1 MSRQNNH
8 VLNDRTNIVV
18 KAVLISLY
26 RIGSIYG
33 PALDNLARQYVELKK
48 EKKATNQKQNKIEYN
63 KKQQE
68 IIIEAQKIIS
78 PMEGIMES
86 VLATKRNEQKRNM
99 QCLNTEFTD
108 FLEEGLKKIWEEIGK
123 IDFILCEAASKNEKM
138 ELVLYQTPNQTEIV
152 PFQAKEQWILD
163 ILKAGEELL
172 NKENEIRI
180 KRFAKKAK
188 KIENTPKK
196 ELFSTSFLSLC
207 ITIALNIF
215 LNMGGVKN
223 YAKEIGMEI
232 SDCLEWV
239 QEDVEKFFENIE
251 NLFVTN
257 EAKEELSI
265 EPYKIQVEEILNN
278 QTLSLE
284 SKIDKILHLNATDY
298 QNTFDSIIKIP
309 YVSYDYKIDKIL
321 HSQITDYRNIY
332 KYLIENEDLPQ
343 DTTINAIVNSDIA
356 NYQTNFYYLL
366 KYSGLK
372 QYESIEYI
380 VHSNHTYE
388 EKFSFIT
395 REESFTKKQKVWY
408 AISIKGV
415 SLKTIFKDLVNQK
428 DLTLEQVIEDM
439 IEADSIPF
447 TTLFDTL
454 LESKLVTTEEI
465 TKALISYKAT
475 FNEATIEEKT
485 NWCFNTNFPEETK
498 LDTFYQLLKTYNL
511 TEKEQFILEYYGI
524 TDYHDFI
531 NLYKKKTNKLTLDEK
546 RLLALNEKVNLEKE
560 TFVLEYFFDSQTQL
574 DDTIGGVAA
583 EANWTYED
591 MYCVSSTFFNR
602 VTDPEYSKKG
612 TNPYLQLI
620 APRQFAVYY
629 HGTYKDYAKPINE
642 SYAQKFNM
650 ARQAF
655 LDRFYKHYKEEPMKV
670 GIREDLDH
678 DYLEFRSPT
687 EVNFHGE
694 QFSKNG
700 NVYGHHM
707 QKGRIVIDERL
718 IEIRDMLSE
727 KEKKTLEKE
736 LVRYKTLEK

>member
-1 MSRQNNH
+1 MSKQNNH

-26 RIGSIYG
+26 HIGSIYG

-48 EKKATNQKQNKIEYN
+48 EKKTTNEKQNKIEYS

-68 IIIEAQKIIS
+68 IILEAQKIIS
-78 PMEGIMES
+78 PMERIMES
-86 VLATKRNEQKRNM
+86 VLATKRIEQKGDI
-99 QCLNTEFTD
+99 QFLNNAFMD
-108 FLEEGLKKIWEEIGK
+108 VLKESLKMVLQEMP
-123 IDFILCEAASKNEKM
+123 KM
-138 ELVLYQTPNQTEIV
+138 ELILCQIPNQTEIV

-196 ELFSTSFLSLC
+196 ELFSTGFLSLC

-278 QTLSLE
+278 QTLSME

-475 FNEATIEEKT
+475 FNEATIEEKI

-531 NLYKKKTNKLTLDEK
+531 
-546 RLLALNEKVNLEKE
+546 
-560 TFVLEYFFDSQTQL
+560 
-574 DDTIGGVAA
+574 
-583 EANWTYED
+583 
-591 MYCVSSTFFNR
+591 
-602 VTDPEYSKKG
+602 
-612 TNPYLQLI
+612 
-620 APRQFAVYY
+620 
-629 HGTYKDYAKPINE
+629 PI
-642 SYAQKFNM
+642 
-650 ARQAF
+650 
-655 LDRFYKHYKEEPMKV
+655 
-670 GIREDLDH
+670 
-678 DYLEFRSPT
+678 
-687 EVNFHGE
+687 
-694 QFSKNG
+694 
-700 NVYGHHM
+700 
-707 QKGRIVIDERL
+707 
-718 IEIRDMLSE
+718 
-727 KEKKTLEKE
+727 
-736 LVRYKTLEK
+736 